1 MSNMIISNLPVL
13 VVLLPL
19 AGGLFCPVISYFSR
33 RAGRLT
39 VIAFAGASFVLSVAQ
54 LLRIT
59 DVGKISYHFGGWEPP
74 FGIEFSLDALS
85 AVLLVLISGTGFV
98 STIYS
103 LPFFRG
109 KSRFRSFGYYS
120 VLSLL
125 ICGLLGMTSTGDV
138 FNLYV
143 FLEITSLSG
152 YALIAMGGDKGVL
165 SSFRY
170 LMIGT
175 IGASFY
181 LLGIAFIYGE
191 TGTLNMYDMSGLVG
205 PVLSSGTTMVAMA
218 FFVVGFGIKMALFPL
233 HGWQPAAYTNAH
245 PGAAPLIAGVMGK
258 VPAYAMLRFFFYV
271 FNANTQY
278 VERFLV
284 VVGIMSALGMI
295 YGSLKAIRQTDF
307 RSMLAYSSIAQ
318 IGYVGLGIAI
328 TGYYGLMGAVIHII
342 GHSMM
347 KSCLFFCSGAIRYRY
362 GETAMERFG
371 QIYRKMPLT
380 CAAIVIAALSMVGVP
395 PLAGFFSKWY
405 LALGA
410 ANMGDYIFILVLVI
424 SSLLNA
430 VYFFRLFENMFM
442 NKNVADGSKGIGAY
456 LAVKAE
462 KKAERDGVPFKETA
476 ATKEG
481 YKGRLEIPPAMLFAV
496 IVSAL
501 GIILAGLFNAQLVEI
516 LGPAIREVV

>member
-1 MSNMIISNLPVL
+1 M
-13 VVLLPL
+13 
-19 AGGLFCPVISYFSR
+19 
-33 RAGRLT
+33 
-39 VIAFAGASFVLSVAQ
+39 
-54 LLRIT
+54 
-59 DVGKISYHFGGWEPP
+59 
-74 FGIEFSLDALS
+74 
-85 AVLLVLISGTGFV
+85 
-98 STIYS
+98 
-103 LPFFRG
+103 
-109 KSRFRSFGYYS
+109 
-120 VLSLL
+120 
-125 ICGLLGMTSTGDV
+125 
-138 FNLYV
+138 
-143 FLEITSLSG
+143 
-152 YALIAMGGDKGVL
+152 
-165 SSFRY
+165 
-170 LMIGT
+170 
-175 IGASFY
+175 
-181 LLGIAFIYGE
+181 
-191 TGTLNMYDMSGLVG
+191 
-205 PVLSSGTTMVAMA
+205 
-218 FFVVGFGIKMALFPL
+218 
-233 HGWQPAAYTNAH
+233 
-245 PGAAPLIAGVMGK
+245 
-258 VPAYAMLRFFFYV
+258 
-271 FNANTQY
+271 
-278 VERFLV
+278 
-284 VVGIMSALGMI
+284 
-295 YGSLKAIRQTDF
+295 
-307 RSMLAYSSIAQ
+307 
-318 IGYVGLGIAI
+318 GLGIAI

-371 QIYRKMPLT
+371 QIYRKMPVT

-410 ANMGDYIFILVLVI
+410 ANTGEYIFIFVLVI

-462 KKAERDGVPFKETA
+462 KKAERDSVPFKETA